1 MTEAESNE
9 NSVPASAGAS
19 PGKAIYKQGFSLFAK
34 GDLEAAIARYREAIE
49 LEPGLAIAWNGLS
62 MALAKQGDLEA
73 AVEAAEK
80 LVELE
85 PEDPLSHTNLSRIL
99 MQKGLIPE
107 AEDAKAKAM
116 GLQMR
121 GGGN

>member
-1 MTEAESNE
+1 MSEAESGK
-9 NSVPASAGAS
+9 NSEARS
-19 PGKAIYKQGFSLFAK
+19 IYKEGFALFAR
-34 GDLEAAIARYREAIE
+34 GENEAAIARYRQAIE

-62 MALAKQGDLEA
+62 MALAKQGDLDA

-80 LVELE
+80 LIELE

-107 AEDAKAKAM
+107 AEDARGRAM
-116 GLQMR
+116 SLQMR
-121 GGGN
+121 QS

>member
-1 MTEAESNE
+1 MTDAESTQDQTPE
-9 NSVPASAGAS
+9 ARA
-19 PGKAIYKQGFSLFAK
+19 KALYKEGFSSFVQ
-34 GDLEAAIARYREAIE
+34 GDPDAAIESYRAAIE
-49 LEPGLAIAWNGLS
+49 VHDGLAIAWNGLS
-62 MALAKQGDLEA
+62 MALAKKGDLEA
-73 AVEAAEK
+73 AVQAAEK

-99 MQKGLIPE
+99 MQKGMIPE

-121 GGGN
+121 GNS